1 MGSIELDGMRARDL
15 DAVDMD
21 ARQGSFF
28 PRLSELSA
36 DGNSPKLVGL
46 IYERASY
53 EIGLGPLSP
62 RTKPPSRSNKHER
75 HERTGPSTALNHQ

>member
-1 MGSIELDGMRARDL
+1 LKDKDEGTTRQLVRKAADRIWERFMMGSIELDGMRARDL

-36 DGNSPKLVGL
+36 DRNSPKLVGL
-46 IYERASY
+46 IS
-53 EIGLGPLSP
+53 
-62 RTKPPSRSNKHER
+62 
-75 HERTGPSTALNHQ
+75 